1 MSDVV
6 VSVADTPAL
15 REAAFDV
22 RRDVFVDEQDVDA
35 ALEWDDW
42 DDDERT
48 THFVATVDGEAV
60 GAARLRPVDA
70 EDATDAVAT
79 DDDGPVDRGGSV
91 DRIGKVERVAVLDD
105 YRGTGVGRALMDAL
119 EAHGRERGFDEF
131 YLHSQTTAAG
141 FYATLGYEREGE
153 EFEEAGIPHVKMWK
167 PA

>member
-60 GAARLRPVDA
+60 GAARLRPVDG
-70 EDATDAVAT
+70 EDATDEGAT
-79 DDDGPVDRGGSV
+79 QEDGTAERV
-91 DRIGKVERVAVLDD
+91 GKVERVAVLEE
-105 YRGTGVGRALMDAL
+105 YRGTGVGRVLMDAL
-119 EAHGRERGFDEF
+119 ESRGRERGFDEF
-131 YLHSQTTAAG
+131 YLHSQTSAAG
-141 FYATLGYEREGE
+141 FYATLGYEREGAA
-153 EFEEAGIPHVKMWK
+153 FEEAGIPHVKMRK